1 MDTAQF
7 KIERKHKKIL
17 VIALCAIAVIYMIY
31 HIAYNLRTPAE
42 FYSVRPYTAKD
53 TQVFTGYIF
62 REETVLTSY
71 TGGLCTYNYYDGE
84 KVPANRCVAEVYRY
98 GDETVLRQIAEIKK
112 QIEILRRSMSLG
124 RLTLSEVEQ
133 KIELVS
139 YEITKKNAEG
149 DTAAADSLSDELL
162 VLMAKK
168 DLLSTG
174 KADYEAEIAVLQGQK
189 TALEVSLGVPSES
202 VMAPCAG
209 YFYEDTD
216 GYEEIFT
223 SSVIDTLDMETF
235 TRLTRTAPAS
245 NTYAVGTLLTS
256 VQWYYVTKTTE
267 KDSEGFLAGTSYDC
281 LFLDN
286 SYTESIPMKL
296 VSKEV
301 KNGEALLIF
310 FASSLPRDFDM
321 SRVQRIETTR
331 HAYDGL
337 RIPAETVRAENGVTF
352 VYVFD
357 NGTAEKREVQILW
370 EQNGYYI
377 ISKSFESQSGL
388 APLKLNDLIIIN
400 DTELYKGKFID

>member
-1 MDTAQF
+1 MDTAQIQM
-7 KIERKHKKIL
+7 KKKRKKII
-17 VIALCAIAVIYMIY
+17 VICLCAIALVYAIY

-98 GDETVLRQIAEIKK
+98 GNETTLRQITEIKK

-139 YEITKKNAEG
+139 YEITKKNTEG
-149 DTAAADSLSDELL
+149 DTAAADALSDELL

-168 DLLSTG
+168 DLLSSG
-174 KADYEAEIAVLQGQK
+174 KADYESEIAALKSQK
-189 TALEVSLGVPSES
+189 TALEISLGVPSETVS
-202 VMAPCAG
+202 APCSG
-209 YFYEDTD
+209 YFYAETD
-216 GYEEIFT
+216 GYEEIF
-223 SSVIDTLDMETF
+223 SSAAVEGLDIDTF
-235 TRLTRTAPAS
+235 TRLTQTPPAV
-245 NTYAVGTLLTS
+245 NQNAVGTLLTN
-256 VQWYYVTKTTE
+256 VQWYYVTKTSE
-267 KDSEGFLAGTSYDC
+267 KNAEGFLAGTSYDC

-286 SYTESIPMKL
+286 SYTEAIPMKL
-296 VSKEV
+296 VSKETQ
-301 KNGEALLIF
+301 NGESLLIF
-310 FASSLPRDFDM
+310 FASMLPRDFDI
-321 SRVQRIETTR
+321 SRTQRIETTR

-357 NGTAEKREVQILW
+357 NGTAEKREVQIIW

-377 ISKSFESQSGL
+377 IAKSFESQSGM
-388 APLKLNDLIIIN
+388 PHLKLNDLIIMN
-400 DTELYKGKFID
+400 DTELYSGKFID